1 MNSNQTLNSK
11 LNIDEPLK
19 AIKYMISSFFFC
31 SWINRHHISWLL
43 PYLPAIALKAA
54 AESDADL
61 TCILFSHNSLS
72 LFWLTSGL
80 KVSTNEQTSWIGGV
94 RWGRQCWGASGKF
107 LKPFQRHVLKCDAYI
122 TYCMHAHSF
131 KAALIAFLVTSCL
144 NWRHNYNIACT

>member
-1 MNSNQTLNSK
+1 MNSNQTLTSK

-31 SWINRHHISWLL
+31 SWINRHHSSWLL
-43 PYLPAIALKAA
+43 AYLPAIALKAA
-54 AESDADL
+54 AESDVDL

-80 KVSTNEQTSWIGGV
+80 KVSTNEWTSWIGCV

-107 LKPFQRHVLKCDAYI
+107 WKPFQRHVLKCDAYI